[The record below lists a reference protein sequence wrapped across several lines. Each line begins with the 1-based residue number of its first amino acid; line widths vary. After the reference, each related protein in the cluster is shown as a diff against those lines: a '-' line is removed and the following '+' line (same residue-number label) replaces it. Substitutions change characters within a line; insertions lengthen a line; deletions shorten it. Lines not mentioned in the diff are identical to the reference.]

1 MVRMRSPVRS
11 RQLAYHLILL
21 WQDFFLFQKYL
32 DMKVFCDR
40 IDNGNRNEHGY
51 DTLQKDKAFLDAE
64 ASRKAFLFCCV
75 SLTPLY
81 LNEIEHG
88 YDTLQKDKVF
98 LDARASSSAFLF
110 CCVSLTPLY
119 LNEIEHG
126 L

>member
-1 MVRMRSPVRS
+1 MGLFFYTQKGSIISMVDLPTTE
-11 RQLAYHLILL
+11 IIEP
-21 WQDFFLFQKYL
+21 FFLFQKYL

-64 ASRKAFLFCCV
+64 AS
-75 SLTPLY
+75 
-81 LNEIEHG
+81 
-88 YDTLQKDKVF
+88 
-98 LDARASSSAFLF
+98 SSAFLF

>member
-21 WQDFFLFQKYL
+21 WQDFFLFQKCL
-32 DMKVFCDR
+32 DMKVVCDK

-64 ASRKAFLFCCV
+64 AS
-75 SLTPLY
+75 
-81 LNEIEHG
+81 
-88 YDTLQKDKVF
+88 
-98 LDARASSSAFLF
+98 SSAFLF

-119 LNEIEHG
+119 LNERRMLYHEQNCGIICFIFC
-126 L
+126 LSPF

>member
-64 ASRKAFLFCCV
+64 ASSSAFLFCCV

-110 CCVSLTPLY
+110 CCVSHTPLY